1 MAETSAPR
9 PDAPGTGPASA
20 AEPAADTPAQQA
32 TPTPAT
38 PTPATTPQPT
48 TPQSAAPQS
57 ATPPA
62 TPQQPGAPSGLFP
75 AKLPVA
81 APVPAATA
89 PAKWP
94 RPESLGGWT
103 AAFAVLLGALS
114 FAVFVPLSRV
124 GVGWLIGG
132 LIATIGVATVAKRT
146 MTQLPVGEKLIRAG
160 WGVSAL
166 ALLSVLAFRNA
177 WWLVTFCVMAA
188 IWCAVLAV
196 TGARSIRSIIVGAL
210 AVLPASVRGLVWVL
224 AIRKAAPTPT
234 PTRPAPT
241 TPATPSRSMAAP
253 RLVVSAGVTALLL
266 LIFGAL
272 FASAD
277 AAFAQVLANIVPEF
291 SVATMFRS
299 LFLFLVG
306 GAATSAAVFM
316 LASPVP
322 LASLETPGTQRL
334 RSAEWGLPIGGL
346 VALFTFFV
354 IVQGTVLF
362 GGARHVLT
370 TAGLTYAEYARTGF
384 WQLTIITLLTLAV
397 VGAVARWAERIT
409 RTDRISL
416 RVLLGALS
424 VLTLVVVASA
434 LRRMYIYQQAY
445 SFTGERIFVMA
456 FELLLGCVFLA
467 ILVAGIRLSGAWLP
481 RAMAAGVVVMLLSL
495 AVFNPELYAARRNI
509 QRFEQTQAAGDGKID
524 LWYLRALSADATP
537 ALVELPLEMRRCALM
552 WITPE
557 LKPSDPWYGWNLG
570 REQARSAIAKL
581 GKQPNGTCAKA
592 KKWDYR
598 SSD

>member
-1 MAETSAPR
+1 MAETSTPP
-9 PDAPGTGPASA
+9 PDKADAGT
-20 AEPAADTPAQQA
+20 EPAAVPHVPAQPG
-32 TPTPAT
+32 PTH
-38 PTPATTPQPT
+38 
-48 TPQSAAPQS
+48 
-57 ATPPA
+57 ATPPQDA
-62 TPQQPGAPSGLFP
+62 PRQAAPPPVTPPQTAPSPALPQLGHSSGLFP
-75 AKLPVA
+75 AKPPPA
-81 APVPAATA
+81 APSTRTT
-89 PAKWP
+89 WP
-94 RPESLGGWT
+94 RPESPGGWT
-103 AAFAVLLGALS
+103 AAIAVLVGALS
-114 FAVFVPLSRV
+114 FATFVPLVRV
-124 GVGWLIGG
+124 GVGWLLGG
-132 LIATIGVATVAKRT
+132 LVATVGVATVAKAT
-146 MTQLPVGEKLIRAG
+146 MARLPAGEKLVRAG
-160 WGVSAL
+160 WGVSSL
-166 ALLSVLAFRNA
+166 ALLSVLTFRNA

-210 AVLPASVRGLVWVL
+210 AVLPASMRGLVWVL
-224 AIRKAAPTPT
+224 AIRKTSRAKAS
-234 PTRPAPT
+234 PAPT
-241 TPATPSRSMAAP
+241 KPAPTNPAPAEPSRSFAAP

-291 SVATMFRS
+291 SVAAMFRS

-316 LASPVP
+316 LAAPVP

-346 VALFTFFV
+346 VALFSVFV
-354 IVQGTVLF
+354 AVQGTVLF

-384 WQLTIITLLTLAV
+384 WQLTIVTLLTLAV
-397 VGAVARWAERIT
+397 VGAVARWAERST

-456 FELLLGCVFLA
+456 FELLLGCVFVA

-495 AVFNPELYAARRNI
+495 AVFNPELYAARRNV
-509 QRFEQTQAAGDGKID
+509 QRFEQTQAAGHGKID